1 MELLNIN
8 ARKIFGIGSEIKV
21 GEKADIT
28 VFDLNAEY
36 KINPDE
42 FLSMGKST
50 PFEGKMVKGKC
61 VMTMVGGKIVWKA

>member
-1 MELLNIN
+1 MQ
-8 ARKIFGIGSEIKV
+8 
-21 GEKADIT
+21 ADIT

-50 PFEGKMVKGKC
+50 PFEGKSVKGKC
-61 VMTMVGGKIVWKA
+61 VMTMADGKIVWKA